1 MKPHEAKR
9 DHYRRLAKEQ
19 GYRSRSAYKLKQ
31 LNKAYRIIG
40 PGFVVLDLGCAPG
53 GWLQVAVQAAG
64 NRGKVIGVDIS
75 YVEEIHGTEIL
86 RADIENDGIHEEIA
100 NAAGR
105 KVNAIVCDLS
115 PQVIGSWSVDHARQI
130 SLNYSAA
137 VIMER
142 VLAPKGN
149 AVFKVF
155 DGPYASEFGA
165 YVGKKF
171 AKTNMTKPSASRK
184 ASSEVYAVCLCC
196 YTQRWEIHGC
206 WACIK
211 NF

>member
-184 ASSEVYAVCLCC
+184 ASSEVYAVCLG
-196 YTQRWEIHGC
+196 YHG
-206 WACIK
+206 
-211 NF
+211 

>member
-105 KVNAIVCDLS
+105 
-115 PQVIGSWSVDHARQI
+115 DHARQI

-184 ASSEVYAVCLCC
+184 ASSEVYAVCLG
-196 YTQRWEIHGC
+196 YHG
-206 WACIK
+206 
-211 NF
+211 

>member
-115 PQVIGSWSVDHARQI
+115 PQVIGIWSVDHARQI

-184 ASSEVYAVCLCC
+184 ASSEVYAVCLG
-196 YTQRWEIHGC
+196 YHG
-206 WACIK
+206 
-211 NF
+211 

>member
-19 GYRSRSAYKLKQ
+19 GYRSRAAYKLKQ

-184 ASSEVYAVCLCC
+184 ASSEVYAVCLG
-196 YTQRWEIHGC
+196 YHG
-206 WACIK
+206 
-211 NF
+211 

>member
-1 MKPHEAKR
+1 MKSHEAKR

-184 ASSEVYAVCLCC
+184 ASSEVYAVCLG
-196 YTQRWEIHGC
+196 YHG
-206 WACIK
+206 
-211 NF
+211 

>member
-86 RADIENDGIHEEIA
+86 RADIENDGIHENPLHYA
-100 NAAGR
+100 QR
-105 KVNAIVCDLS
+105 HYSLAISVLHDLLTS
-115 PQVIGSWSVDHARQI
+115 C
-130 SLNYSAA
+130 LLLA
-137 VIMER
+137 VRDRI
-142 VLAPKGN
+142 L
-149 AVFKVF
+149 
-155 DGPYASEFGA
+155 
-165 YVGKKF
+165 
-171 AKTNMTKPSASRK
+171 
-184 ASSEVYAVCLCC
+184 L
-196 YTQRWEIHGC
+196 H
-206 WACIK
+206 
-211 NF
+211 

>member
-165 YVGKKF
+165 YDG
-171 AKTNMTKPSASRK
+171 
-184 ASSEVYAVCLCC
+184 
-196 YTQRWEIHGC
+196 
-206 WACIK
+206 
-211 NF
+211 

>member
-171 AKTNMTKPSASRK
+171 AKTNMTKPSQQK
-184 ASSEVYAVCLCC
+184 LAVKYML
-196 YTQRWEIHGC
+196 YV
-206 WACIK
+206 
-211 NF
+211 

>member
-100 NAAGR
+100 NAAGMLQNSGYAGPTSFDPTGFR
-105 KVNAIVCDLS
+105 TNATFE
-115 PQVIGSWSVDHARQI
+115 QI
-130 SLNYSAA
+130 T
-137 VIMER
+137 E
-142 VLAPKGN
+142 
-149 AVFKVF
+149 
-155 DGPYASEFGA
+155 
-165 YVGKKF
+165 
-171 AKTNMTKPSASRK
+171 
-184 ASSEVYAVCLCC
+184 
-196 YTQRWEIHGC
+196 
-206 WACIK
+206 CIL
-211 NF
+211 

>member
-9 DHYRRLAKEQ
+9 DHYLQKNKGIEAV
-19 GYRSRSAYKLKQ
+19 AYKLKQ

-184 ASSEVYAVCLCC
+184 ASSEVYAVCLG
-196 YTQRWEIHGC
+196 YHG
-206 WACIK
+206 
-211 NF
+211 

>member
-105 KVNAIVCDLS
+105 KVRTNAM
-115 PQVIGSWSVDHARQI
+115 QI
-130 SLNYSAA
+130 
-137 VIMER
+137 
-142 VLAPKGN
+142 
-149 AVFKVF
+149 
-155 DGPYASEFGA
+155 
-165 YVGKKF
+165 
-171 AKTNMTKPSASRK
+171 T
-184 ASSEVYAVCLCC
+184 EVYSVVSRHTA
-196 YTQRWEIHGC
+196 YTSLLAFLLADGS
-206 WACIK
+206 
-211 NF
+211 

>member
-19 GYRSRSAYKLKQ
+19 GYRSRAAYKLKQ

-64 NRGKVIGVDIS
+64 NRGKVIGIDIS

-142 VLAPKGN
+142 ALAPKGN

-165 YVGKKF
+165 YVAKKF

-184 ASSEVYAVCLCC
+184 ASSEVYAVCLG
-196 YTQRWEIHGC
+196 YHG
-206 WACIK
+206 
-211 NF
+211 

>member
-1 MKPHEAKR
+1 MIC
-9 DHYRRLAKEQ
+9 
-19 GYRSRSAYKLKQ
+19 
-31 LNKAYRIIG
+31 IIG

-184 ASSEVYAVCLCC
+184 ASSEVYAVCLG
-196 YTQRWEIHGC
+196 YHG
-206 WACIK
+206 
-211 NF
+211 

>member
-19 GYRSRSAYKLKQ
+19 GYRSRAAYKLKQ

-142 VLAPKGN
+142 ALAPKGN

-165 YVGKKF
+165 YVAKKF
-171 AKTNMTKPSASRK
+171 AKTNMTKPSAS
-184 ASSEVYAVCLCC
+184 SERLAVKYML
-196 YTQRWEIHGC
+196 YV
-206 WACIK
+206 
-211 NF
+211 

>member
-100 NAAGR
+100 NAAG
-105 KVNAIVCDLS
+105 
-115 PQVIGSWSVDHARQI
+115 
-130 SLNYSAA
+130 
-137 VIMER
+137 
-142 VLAPKGN
+142 
-149 AVFKVF
+149 
-155 DGPYASEFGA
+155 
-165 YVGKKF
+165 KKL
-171 AKTNMTKPSASRK
+171 M
-184 ASSEVYAVCLCC
+184 
-196 YTQRWEIHGC
+196 Q
-206 WACIK
+206 
-211 NF
+211 